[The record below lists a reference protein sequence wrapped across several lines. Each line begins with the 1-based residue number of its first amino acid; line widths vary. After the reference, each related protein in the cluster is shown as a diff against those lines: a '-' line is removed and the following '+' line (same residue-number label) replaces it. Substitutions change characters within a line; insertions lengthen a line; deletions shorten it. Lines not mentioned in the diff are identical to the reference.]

1 MPSASLSSPTLSP
14 YCIAVAACAF
24 DAKAAAGVAGVAV
37 PAQQVLLQLT
47 PGQDFAPSDG
57 RAMDVPAWRMD
68 AQVAQRVI
76 AAFNAQQPP
85 VIDYEHQTLHK
96 EANGQPA
103 PAAGWMHGLRWIEGQ
118 GLFAQAEL
126 TERARGLVQAGEYRY
141 FSPVFEYARGTGE
154 VSRILM
160 GALTNHP
167 AIAGMEAINLMAAA
181 SARFGAA
188 VPAAPE
194 QPPFKNTTETETAVN
209 ELLKKL
215 LAALG
220 LPETTSEDDALK
232 ALGAMKTQ
240 LGAAHQELDLDD
252 TADAPAV
259 AAACARLRAQGSAD
273 PALFVPVAAVRELQ
287 TQVAALTAQ
296 SRTRQVDDLV
306 APALQD
312 GRLLPALEVWA
323 RELGG
328 KDVAA
333 LSAYLAAAQPM
344 AALAG
349 TQTRGLAPQGGHSGN
364 PHGLSDSEMAV
375 AVACGMTP
383 EAYAGGRSN

>member
-24 DAKAAAGVAGVAV
+24 DAKAAAGVAV
-37 PAQQVLLQLT
+37 PAQHVLLQLT

-188 VPAAPE
+188 VPASQE
-194 QPPFKNTTETETAVN
+194 QPPFKNTTTTETAVN

-215 LAALG
+215 LTALG

-259 AAACARLRAQGSAD
+259 AAACARLRAQGGAD